1 MHQYI
6 HIFSLRIGAFPL
18 FIGLGLLFI
27 ALLVFDTL
35 RSFKIK
41 NEFETKIYRVYI
53 TNFY

>member
-35 RSFKIK
+35 RSCASPLSWTTFIQ
-41 NEFETKIYRVYI
+41 RLV
-53 TNFY
+53 